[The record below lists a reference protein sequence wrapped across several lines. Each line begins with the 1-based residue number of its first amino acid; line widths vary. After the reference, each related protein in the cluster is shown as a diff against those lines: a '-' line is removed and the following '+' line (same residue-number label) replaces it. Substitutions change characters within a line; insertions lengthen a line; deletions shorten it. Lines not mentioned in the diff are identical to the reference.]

1 MRSWWLSCSG
11 EGSEAGSASG
21 AGGGNDP
28 RGVVVVGA
36 RLTKYLIRSG
46 TSPGVTWSMI
56 VKLGRRRTVVG
67 CWPASE

>member
-21 AGGGNDP
+21 SGGGMDP

-36 RLTKYLIRSG
+36 RLMKYLIRSG
-46 TSPGVTWSMI
+46 TSAGVT
-56 VKLGRRRTVVG
+56 
-67 CWPASE
+67 